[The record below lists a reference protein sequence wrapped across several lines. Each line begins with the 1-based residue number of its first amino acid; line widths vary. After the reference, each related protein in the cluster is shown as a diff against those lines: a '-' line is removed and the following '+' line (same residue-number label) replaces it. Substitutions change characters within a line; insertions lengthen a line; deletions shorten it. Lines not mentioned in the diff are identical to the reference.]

1 MTPITI
7 ELAGSEHLSAIP
19 AIELAASAMFPE
31 ADLPVENRF
40 LVIEDELLQEA
51 QSDARL
57 WVALTD
63 HRTPVGFAMA
73 DIVDGGAHLDEMD
86 VMPDFG
92 RQGIGTRLVHTL
104 IDWARCGDYPVLTL
118 ITFRHLPWNAPFYE
132 KLGFAAMASSEPG
145 EELAILLQAESE
157 AGIDVHKRVCM
168 KLDLTK
174 ERGQA
179 WAQQG

>member
-1 MTPITI
+1 MTEISVK
-7 ELAGSEHLSAIP
+7 LAGSEHLSAIP
-19 AIELAASAMFPE
+19 AIELAAAAMFPE

-40 LVIEDELLQEA
+40 LVIETELLQEA
-51 QSDARL
+51 QSEARL

-63 HRTPVGFAMA
+63 DRTPVGFAMA

-92 RQGIGTRLVHTL
+92 RQGIGTDLVCA
-104 IDWARCGDYPVLTL
+104 IMDWARSGNYPWVTL

-132 KLGFAAMASSEPG
+132 KMGFEAMKPSELGA
-145 EELAILLQAESE
+145 ELASLLHEE
-157 AGIDVHKRVCM
+157 GKAGIDVHKRVCM

-174 ERGQA
+174 DRN
-179 WAQQG
+179 

>member
-1 MTPITI
+1 LTEISI
-7 ELAGSEHLSAIP
+7 KLAGSEHLSAIP

-31 ADLPVENRF
+31 ADLPVEVRY
-40 LVIEDELLQEA
+40 LVIENELLQEA

-63 HRTPVGFAMA
+63 ERTPVGFAMA
-73 DIVDGGAHLDEMD
+73 GIIDGGAHLDEMD

-92 RQGIGTRLVHTL
+92 RQGVGTRLVRTI
-104 IDWARCGDYPVLTL
+104 IDWARLGDYPVLTL

-132 KLGFAAMASSEPG
+132 RMGFEAMATSELG
-145 EELAILLQAESE
+145 EELASLLQAESE

-168 KLDLTK
+168 KLKLTQD
-174 ERGQA
+174 RN
-179 WAQQG
+179 

>member
-1 MTPITI
+1 LTPISI
-7 ELAGSEHLSAIP
+7 ELAGREHLAAIP
-19 AIELAASAMFPE
+19 AIELAASAIFTE
-31 ADLPVENRF
+31 ADLPAEIRY
-40 LVIEDELLQEA
+40 LVTEDELLQEA

-63 HRTPVGFAMA
+63 DRTPVGFAMA

-104 IDWARCGDYPVLTL
+104 IDWARSCDYSALTL

-132 KLGFAAMASSEPG
+132 RMGFVSMAATEIG
-145 EELAILLQAESE
+145 NELAGLLKEE
-157 AGIDVHKRVCM
+157 GKAGIDVQQRVCM
-168 KLDLTK
+168 KLNLTR
-174 ERGQA
+174 EGN
-179 WAQQG
+179 

>member
-1 MTPITI
+1 MTEICI
-7 ELAGSEHLSAIP
+7 KLAGSEHLSAIP

-31 ADLPVENRF
+31 ADLPVEVRY
-40 LVIEDELLQEA
+40 LVIENELLQEA

-63 HRTPVGFAMA
+63 ERTPVGFAMA
-73 DIVDGGAHLDEMD
+73 GIIDGGAHLDEMN

-92 RQGIGTRLVHTL
+92 RQGVGTRLVRTI
-104 IDWARCGDYPVLTL
+104 IDWARSDNHLELTL

-132 KLGFAAMASSEPG
+132 KMGFKVMKCSEVG
-145 EELAILLQAESE
+145 EELASLLQAESE

-168 KLDLTK
+168 KLNLTQD
-174 ERGQA
+174 RN
-179 WAQQG
+179 

>member
-1 MTPITI
+1 MTGINI
-7 ELAGSEHLSAIP
+7 KLAGSEHLSAIP

-40 LVIEDELLQEA
+40 LVIETELLEEA
-51 QSDARL
+51 QSEARL

-63 HRTPVGFAMA
+63 DRTPVGFAMA

-92 RQGIGTRLVHTL
+92 RQGIGTRLVRA
-104 IDWARCGDYPVLTL
+104 IMDWARSCNHLELTL

-132 KLGFAAMASSEPG
+132 KMGFEAMEPSELG
-145 EELAILLQAESE
+145 EELASLLQEE
-157 AGIDVHKRVCM
+157 GKAGIDVHKRVCM
-168 KLDLTK
+168 KLDLTP
-174 ERGQA
+174 ERN
-179 WAQQG
+179 